1 MPHLNYN
8 HEKMKQILRPLL
20 VIMLCAAMSIGFGQ
34 VSAKLGY
41 IDSNELLE
49 MMPGK
54 DSIQTV
60 LQDYGKMLE
69 TQLQTM
75 YAEYQTKVQDYQA
88 NASTMSD
95 IIRQTKEKELAD
107 LETRIQTFQQQADTD
122 LQNKQVELLQPLLD
136 KAKNAINAV
145 AKENGYTYIFDVG
158 TGAFLYYETGDNI
171 LPKVKAKLGLK

>member
-1 MPHLNYN
+1 M
-8 HEKMKQILRPLL
+8 
-20 VIMLCAAMSIGFGQ
+20 VIVLCSFMSIGFSQ
-34 VSAKLGY
+34 TNAKLGY

-54 DSIQTV
+54 DSVQTV
-60 LQDYGKMLE
+60 LQDYGKALE
-69 TQLQTM
+69 NQLQTM

-88 NASTMSD
+88 NANTMSD

-122 LQNKQVELLQPLLD
+122 LQEKQVELLQPILD
-136 KAKNAINAV
+136 KAKNAITAV

-158 TGAFLYYETGDNI
+158 TGAFLFYEKGDNV
-171 LPKVKAKLGLK
+171 LPLVKVKLGLQ

>member
-1 MPHLNYN
+1 
-8 HEKMKQILRPLL
+8 MKNILKPLL
-20 VIMLCAAMSIGFGQ
+20 VIVLCAVMSIGFGQ
-34 VSAKLGY
+34 VNAKLGY

-49 MMPGK
+49 LMPGK
-54 DSIQTV
+54 DSIQKV

-88 NASTMSD
+88 NSNTMSD

-122 LQNKQVELLQPLLD
+122 LQNKQADLLQPLLD

-145 AKENGYTYIFDVG
+145 AKENGYTYVFDVG
-158 TGAFLYYETGDNI
+158 TGAFLYYETGDNL

>member
-1 MPHLNYN
+1 MRTLIINQD
-8 HEKMKQILRPLL
+8 KMKKFFRPIL
-20 VIMLCAAMSIGFGQ
+20 VIVLCAVMSIGLGQ
-34 VSAKLGY
+34 VNPKVGY

-54 DSIQTV
+54 DSIQKV

-75 YAEYQTKVQDYQA
+75 YAEYQTKVQDYQS
-88 NASTMSD
+88 NSGTMSD

-122 LQNKQVELLQPLLD
+122 LQEKQVELLQPLLD

-171 LPKVKAKLGLK
+171 LAKVKLKLGLK